1 MTDTRAPSEHLVVR
15 VLRLQIEGGHLWL
28 DPAALTEDMIARWF
42 GVPRLTAA
50 RALRTLCGDPS
61 PAVDEP
67 AQTAR
72 VHPSQA
78 ATHPRPTASTVTD
91 ADLDLLYAEL
101 ARLHAQLSQRRSAA

>member
-1 MTDTRAPSEHLVVR
+1 MTDTRPPSEHLVAR

-28 DPAALTEDMIARWF
+28 DPAALTEDMIIRWF

-50 RALRTLCGDPS
+50 RALRTLCGDPA
-61 PAVDEP
+61 PEADEP
-67 AQTAR
+67 ARTTR
-72 VHPSQA
+72 VQPPQA

-101 ARLHAQLSQRRSAA
+101 DRLHEQLRDRRSAA